1 MTTELELAN
10 QNKAVARTAQKLSA
24 SPSEMM
30 QLMIAKGITQEN
42 VAAFK
47 ELVVLSERMEDRN
60 AKREFASAFHAMQ
73 KDIPSIKAIR
83 AVPDK
88 QGGVKYKYAPYSD
101 IMDKVQPLL
110 DKHGFSIRFSS
121 RNDGKCLTMVC
132 TLTHVGGHS
141 ESNEFTNRIG
151 AGPYGATETQADGAA
166 GTSAQRNALCDM
178 LNIVIRHDDPRAL
191 GDLSPVSKDQ
201 ADELERRVKE
211 TNSNV
216 PAFLKFAGAKS
227 FAEIPATKYDS
238 LDQMLR
244 RKEKPGR

>member
-1 MTTELELAN
+1 MKHTEELELAA
-10 QNKAVARTAQKLSA
+10 KPVVVRTPT
-24 SPSEMM
+24 PSDLM
-30 QLMIAKGITQEN
+30 QSMIDKGVTEQN

-47 ELVVLSERMEDRN
+47 ELVILSEHMEDRN

-73 KDIPSIKAIR
+73 KGIPSIKAMR

-88 QGGVKYKYAPYSD
+88 SGGVKYKYAPYSD
-101 IMDKVQPLL
+101 IMDQVQPMLAS
-110 DKHGFSIRFSS
+110 HGFSIRFSS

-166 GTSAQRNALCDM
+166 GTAAQRNALCDM
-178 LNIVIRHDDPRAL
+178 LNIVIRHDDPRAQ
-191 GDLSPVSKDQ
+191 GDPTPVTKEQ
-201 ADELERRVKE
+201 ADELERRAKE
-211 TNSNV
+211 TNSNI

-227 FAEIPATKYDS
+227 FSEIPAVKYDS

-244 RKEKPGR
+244 RKEKSGR